1 MSAEYGTISGRLT
14 ITIAGQSVDI
24 GSVKV
29 PMKGRVNGSEI
40 VLSAN
45 LAAVRDTVEEIL
57 GDLEKS
63 AMRVS
68 AGTQHPIEEGE

>member
-29 PMKGRVNGSEI
+29 PMKVRVNGSEI
-40 VLSAN
+40 VLSTS
-45 LAAVRDTVEEIL
+45 LAAVRDTAAEIL
-57 GDLEKS
+57 G
-63 AMRVS
+63 
-68 AGTQHPIEEGE
+68 GEQ